1 MHLLLH
7 KSYDTHDSRQQGK
20 DTVMSK
26 YIPGNHKHLTVED
39 RLYIENS
46 LNAGISFKD
55 IDRYLCKDPSTI
67 SKEVRKH
74 RLSEYHAGKGFF
86 YNAHNFCTKRYSC
99 NRTNVCEKII
109 LCDIKCRSCPSCNLH
124 CKSFVKEHCSRI
136 DRAPYVCNG
145 CNKSHARCTV
155 PHKYRYDALFADRK
169 YRETLRSSREGIH
182 LSSRQLHEIDKVVS
196 PLIMAGQSPYQI
208 LINHPELG
216 LSVRTMYQYIELGL
230 LTRRNIDLK
239 RKVKFKARKCHKS
252 QITDREVFVGRLYS
266 DFLKL
271 PPTHIVEMD
280 TVKSSRDSKKCILT
294 FYFRDEKLFLAY
306 LLNRCTKGAVRAVF
320 DRIEDRL
327 GSMTFNVI
335 FETILTDRGGEF
347 GDPDALEA
355 GSDGFQR
362 TSIYYCDPMR
372 SGQKG
377 GVENAHTK
385 LREIL
390 PKGTSFEYLTQWDL
404 NLIVDH
410 INSVPRL
417 SLNGKTPYQAA
428 RESLGLEILVP
439 LHLKEIAPDEVN
451 LTPGLIK

>member
-7 KSYDTHDSRQQGK
+7 RSYDAHDSRQQGK
-20 DTVMSK
+20 DSVMSK

-46 LNAGISFKD
+46 LNTDMSFKD
-55 IDRYLCKDPSTI
+55 IARYLCKDPSTI
-67 SKEVRKH
+67 SKEIKKH
-74 RLSEYHAGKGFF
+74 RLSEYHSGKGFF
-86 YNAHNFCTKRYSC
+86 YNAQNFCTKRFHC
-99 NRTNVCEKII
+99 HKTNVCGKII
-109 LCDIKCRSCPSCNLH
+109 LCDIKCTSCPSCNHH
-124 CKSFVKEHCSRI
+124 CKDFVKERCNRI

-145 CNKSHARCTV
+145 CDKSRARCTV

-169 YRETLRSSREGIH
+169 YRETLSGSREGIN
-182 LSSRQLHEIDKVVS
+182 LSRKQLHEIDKVVS

-208 LINHPELG
+208 LIGHPELG

-230 LTRRNIDLK
+230 LTGRNIDLK
-239 RKVKFKARKCHKS
+239 RKVKFKARKCHKT

-266 DFLKL
+266 DFLQL
-271 PPTHIVEMD
+271 PPAHIVEMD
-280 TVKSSRDSKKCILT
+280 TVKSSKESKKCILT

-306 LLNRCTKGAVRAVF
+306 LLNRCTQGAVRAVF

-327 GSMTFNVI
+327 GSMTFNII

-347 GDPDALEA
+347 GDPEALET
-355 GSDGFQR
+355 GKDGFQR

-404 NLIVDH
+404 NLIVNH

-417 SLNGKTPYQAA
+417 SLDGRTPYQTAKEA
-428 RESLGLEILVP
+428 FGLEILLP
-439 LHLKEIAPDEVN
+439 LHLKPIPPDEVN
-451 LTPGLIK
+451 LTPDLIR